1 MLLVAKS
8 STPWELSMLKNAR
21 ENAFQNVACLTL
33 FPLMAGNH
41 SNARQGRVLT
51 QTDIVDPGQGYM
63 A

>member
-1 MLLVAKS
+1 
-8 STPWELSMLKNAR
+8 MLKNAR

-33 FPLMAGNH
+33 FPLTAGNH